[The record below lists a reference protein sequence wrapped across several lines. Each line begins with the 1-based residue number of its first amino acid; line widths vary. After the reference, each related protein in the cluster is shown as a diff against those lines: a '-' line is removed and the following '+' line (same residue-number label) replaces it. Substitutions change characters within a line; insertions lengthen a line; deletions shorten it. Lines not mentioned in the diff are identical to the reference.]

1 MKLTTNHKGEII
13 LEEVYNTIGLVNG
26 SEVTH
31 LSMRDGAFEL
41 FYKGDTYSIKDG
53 KIKKISDVKENS
65 LLLKLKLY
73 HNYKIDQKNKRIF
86 LTSIQEGSEPILE
99 ELKRDFKYILQQEI
113 IFDEIQER
121 PE

>member
-13 LEEVYNTIGLVNG
+13 LEEVYNPIGLVNG
-26 SEVTH
+26 SEVIH

-41 FYKGDTYSIKDG
+41 SYKGDTYSIKDG

-73 HNYKIDQKNKRIF
+73 HNYKIDQKNKIIF
-86 LTSIQEGSEPILE
+86 LTSIQNGSESILH
-99 ELKRDFKYILQQEI
+99 ELKTKFKYILQQEI
-113 IFDEIQER
+113 IWEYEKTNT
-121 PE
+121 

>member
-1 MKLTTNHKGEII
+1 MKLTINQKGEFI
-13 LEEVYNTIGLVNG
+13 LEEVYNSIRLVNG
-26 SEVTH
+26 NEVIH
-31 LSMRDGAFEL
+31 LSMRDGVFEL
-41 FYKGDTYSIKDG
+41 SYKGDTYSIKDG

-73 HNYKIDQKNKRIF
+73 HNYKIDQKNKIIF

-99 ELKRDFKYILQQEI
+99 ELKRYFNYILQQEI

>member
-1 MKLTTNHKGEII
+1 MKLTTNHKGDII
-13 LEEVYNTIGLVNG
+13 LEEVYNPIGLVNG
-26 SEVTH
+26 NEVIH

-41 FYKGDTYSIKDG
+41 SYKGDTYSIKDG

-73 HNYKIDQKNKRIF
+73 HNYKIDQKNKIIF